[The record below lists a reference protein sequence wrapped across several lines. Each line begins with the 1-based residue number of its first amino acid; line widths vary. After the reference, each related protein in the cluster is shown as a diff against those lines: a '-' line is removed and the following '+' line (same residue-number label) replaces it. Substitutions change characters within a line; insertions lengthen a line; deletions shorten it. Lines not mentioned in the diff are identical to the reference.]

1 MNLDPIPAR
10 DLRPGMVVSRPEWAG
25 GAPVRILRAYELG
38 DTMAVLWQDAA
49 CRQLAQ
55 EEHVP
60 ADTLVVLNPRTP
72 ATTWWRRAEPRV
84 ERAATVAG
92 LTALTLLS
100 LTGIAR
106 AAHHLAAGTAGPL
119 DAARVAACSALLG
132 LCIYLYRS
140 TRRDT

>member
-1 MNLDPIPAR
+1 MADPVERIPAG
-10 DLRPGMVVSRPEWAG
+10 DLRPGMVVSRPEWADG
-25 GAPVRILRAYELG
+25 DPVRILRAYELG

-72 ATTWWRRAEPRV
+72 APAGGWWRRV

-106 AAHHLAAGTAGPL
+106 AAHHLAAGTTGPL

-132 LCIYLYRS
+132 LCIHLYL
-140 TRRDT
+140 RRDT